1 MANIVFQH
9 NQPLK
14 VATVNNGKKNPT
26 KLWRSRKLKAIHGW

>member
-14 VATVNNGKKNPT
+14 VATVNNGKKNPQNCGEVG
-26 KLWRSRKLKAIHGW
+26 S

>member
-14 VATVNNGKKNPT
+14 VATVNNGKKKKPQNCGEVG
-26 KLWRSRKLKAIHGW
+26 S